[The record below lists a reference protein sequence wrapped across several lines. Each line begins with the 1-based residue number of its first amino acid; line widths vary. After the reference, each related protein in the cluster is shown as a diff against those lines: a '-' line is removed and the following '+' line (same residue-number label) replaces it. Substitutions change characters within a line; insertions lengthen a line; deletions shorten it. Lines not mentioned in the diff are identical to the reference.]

1 MKKIFLMLIGIFL
14 LNGCAQYSSL
24 VGPGITIATT
34 GNITKASASLAASN
48 TIKTTELLDENSKL
62 RECRTIHSAEIN
74 EIFFRTLDEFDCS
87 RNDLS
92 ILR

>member
-1 MKKIFLMLIGIFL
+1 MKNIFLILIGIFL

-48 TIKTTELLDENSKL
+48 TIDNSELINKNSKM
-62 RECRTIHSAEIN
+62 RECRTIHSAELN

>member
-1 MKKIFLMLIGIFL
+1 MKRIFLIITSIFL
-14 LNGCAQYSSL
+14 LSGCAQYSSL

-48 TIKTTELLDENSKL
+48 TLKTSELVSENAKV
-62 RECRTIHSAEIN
+62 RECRTIHTAELN
-74 EIFFRTLDEFDCS
+74 EIFFRTLDEFDCI
-87 RNDLS
+87 RDDFS

>member
-1 MKKIFLMLIGIFL
+1 MRFDKRITAIRTDIASDYFKGLIKRKKFVQGKKHTVISV
-14 LNGCAQYSSL
+14 YSPLYSL
-24 VGPGITIATT
+24 
-34 GNITKASASLAASN
+34 K
-48 TIKTTELLDENSKL
+48 NSKL

>member
-1 MKKIFLMLIGIFL
+1 MKKIFLILTSLFL

-34 GNITKASASLAASN
+34 GNVAKASASLAASN
-48 TIKTTELLDENSKL
+48 TLNTSELVKENSKV
-62 RECRTIHSAEIN
+62 RECRTTHSAELN
-74 EIFFRTLDEFDCS
+74 EIFFRTLDEFDCI
-87 RNDLS
+87 RDDFS